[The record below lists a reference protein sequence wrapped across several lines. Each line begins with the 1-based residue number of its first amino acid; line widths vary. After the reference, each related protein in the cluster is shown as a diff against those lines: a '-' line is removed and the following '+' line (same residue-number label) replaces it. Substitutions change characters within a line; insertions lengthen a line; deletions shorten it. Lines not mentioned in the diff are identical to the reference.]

1 MKKSII
7 IRLAL
12 CVLAFSIVLPVISS
26 VKLLSS
32 NCLIASGSP
41 IPAPPP
47 PGFSLLTASG
57 SPIPAP
63 PPPGFSLFPLSG
75 SPIPAPP
82 PPGWQNSREGSYSLR
97 NLMG

>member
-12 CVLAFSIVLPVISS
+12 CVVALIIVLPVVSS

-32 NCLIASGSP
+32 NCAIVSGSP

-63 PPPGFSLFPLSG
+63 PPPGFSSAAVSG

-82 PPGWQNSREGSYSLR
+82 PPGMEA
-97 NLMG
+97 

>member
-1 MKKSII
+1 
-7 IRLAL
+7 
-12 CVLAFSIVLPVISS
+12 
-26 VKLLSS
+26 
-32 NCLIASGSP
+32 
-41 IPAPPP
+41 
-47 PGFSLLTASG
+47 LLTASG